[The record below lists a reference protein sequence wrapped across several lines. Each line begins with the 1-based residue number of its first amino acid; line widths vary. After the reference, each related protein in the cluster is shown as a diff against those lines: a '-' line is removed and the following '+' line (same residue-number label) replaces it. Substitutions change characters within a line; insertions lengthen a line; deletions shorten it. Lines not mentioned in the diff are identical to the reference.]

1 MRRIAVIASLLALAA
16 CGHSPPTRFF
26 TLSPVGPE
34 NGPARAS
41 NGPIQLDAVH
51 IPAELDRP
59 QMVRQVSA
67 NRLEIEEQDRWGAP
81 LGAMMRRTLAQ
92 DLLARLPAG
101 AFILPDAPRA
111 GGVRGLVVN
120 ILELQASDGRVILQA
135 SWSLIEE
142 GEARPAVTRD
152 VELSA
157 EAGGGPAGEASAI
170 SKVLGS
176 LADRIAKEAG

>member
-1 MRRIAVIASLLALAA
+1 MRRIAVIAGLLALCA
-16 CGHSPPTRFF
+16 CSHSPPTRFF

-34 NGPARAS
+34 GGAAS
-41 NGPIQLDAVH
+41 APSGPIQLDSVH

-59 QMVRQVSA
+59 QMVRQASP
-67 NRLEIEEQDRWGAP
+67 NRLEIKEQDRWGAP

-101 AFILPDAPRA
+101 DFILPDAPRA
-111 GGVRGLVVN
+111 VGVRGLVVN

-142 GEARPAVTRD
+142 GDARPAFTHNI
-152 VELSA
+152 ELSA
-157 EAGGGPAGEASAI
+157 KAGGGPAGEASAI

-176 LADRIAKEAG
+176 LAD